1 MGARSQQVEQMVAET
16 IGCLYAGLPFLRH
29 SLIQQSYGLG
39 ITWAGRQPMREVAP
53 DEGHAIDHLRLV
65 HL

>member
-1 MGARSQQVEQMVAET
+1 MVAET